1 MRNKYSKESIEWLRD
16 YAPTHSM
23 SEIMDITHLEKH
35 KLEQLLWRNNIKHK
49 DYNINKV
56 HVNNILPVGSEYIK
70 DDGMTLVKISQ
81 NKWEYKQRYI
91 YERYYNMELPT
102 DVMVVFLDGNK
113 NNFDITNLRA
123 VTSPVYNTA
132 KNKNLISTNP
142 NITNTALDMAELYQE
157 IKKAEC

>member
-1 MRNKYSKESIEWLRD
+1 MRNKYSREFIEWLKD

-23 SEIMDITHLEKH
+23 SEIIEETHLEKH

-49 DYNINKV
+49 DYNQNKN
-56 HVNNILPVGSEYIK
+56 HPNNTLPIGTEYTK
-70 DDGMTLVKISQ
+70 DDGMILIKVGP

-91 YERYYNMELPT
+91 YEKYYNIELPT
-102 DVMVVFLDGNK
+102 ETMVIFLDGDK

-142 NITNTALDMAELYQE
+142 NVTSVALDMAELYQE
-157 IKKAEC
+157 IKKQSA